1 MTTNTKKAQSPLILR
16 CHRLMDAFAKSD
28 DERDFYI
35 DRTEGFIVFVDL
47 DKSQEEL
54 NILEKEMEKNKDRYL
69 MIPKMSFYECK
80 KIMEGFVHEKVY
92 DIDTKE
98 KLLDIISSKEAREHF
113 IEFIYDHHNELEK
126 WQQFYQ
132 ERSRIR
138 IIEWLRSNN
147 FHFVFEEDL
156 EMTTSLIEKLKSHLF
171 ENKAGKEIEV
181 ARKAMVAKAKT
192 YYSNEALN
200 PRPKRG
206 RPPKQ
211 QLKLEIEPHVTS
223 DIYTTVPS
231 TVRPFLYI
239 PEISSA
245 FDVTFSA
252 KFETKDALMA
262 SRRLSAAGGMEESME
277 SINAKLA
284 TLKELSSRWLE
295 KEGISPSLD
304 KGEIDM
310 DIDFSLDDDDE
321 DEEELLKKLKDNG
334 SNKKKAPVNGKVI
347 PQNAKTGK
355 LLAKPIAVKE
365 KASLKAKPAKK
376 EEPKRFI
383 PKAKTKPTPKVNEKA
398 KKPLRKIAR
407 VKPVKAKVVAK
418 VSTKKRPV
426 KKLRK
431 TK

>member
-1 MTTNTKKAQSPLILR
+1 MTTSTKKAQSPLILR

-35 DRTEGFIVFVDL
+35 DRMEGFIVFVDL

-54 NILEKEMEKNKDRYL
+54 NGLEKEMEKNKDRYL
-69 MIPKMSFYECK
+69 MVPKMSFYECK

-98 KLLDIISSKEAREHF
+98 KLLDIIQSKEAREHF

-156 EMTTSLIEKLKSHLF
+156 EMSTGLIEKLKSHLF
-171 ENKAGKEIEV
+171 ESKAGKEIEV
-181 ARKAMVAKAKT
+181 ARKAMIAKAKT

-231 TVRPFLYI
+231 IVRPFLYI

-252 KFETKDALMA
+252 KFETKEALMA
-262 SRRLSAAGGMEESME
+262 SRRLSASGGMEESME
-277 SINAKLA
+277 SINQKLA
-284 TLKELSSRWLE
+284 TLKELSSRWLD
-295 KEGISPSLD
+295 KEGVKVPERE
-304 KGEIDM
+304 EI
-310 DIDFSLDDDDE
+310 DIDFSLDDDDDE
-321 DEEELLKKLKDNG
+321 DLEEDFDEIKPTKKKL
-334 SNKKKAPVNGKVI
+334 P
-347 PQNAKTGK
+347 
-355 LLAKPIAVKE
+355 VKE
-365 KASLKAKPAKK
+365 KATQLNSKKAVLPSKPVKNEAPKRIIPKEKAKEK
-376 EEPKRFI
+376 
-383 PKAKTKPTPKVNEKA
+383 PKAKVSA
-398 KKPLRKIAR
+398 KKPLRKITPI
-407 VKPVKAKVVAK
+407 KPVKAKAAAK
-418 VSTKKRPV
+418 PVKKKNPV

-431 TK
+431 TR

>member
-1 MTTNTKKAQSPLILR
+1 MTTSTKKAQSPLILR

-54 NILEKEMEKNKDRYL
+54 NALEKEMEKNKDRYL

-98 KLLDIISSKEAREHF
+98 KLLDIIQSKEAREHF

-138 IIEWLRSNN
+138 IIEWLRTNN

-156 EMTTSLIEKLKSHLF
+156 EMPTSLIEKLKSHLF
-171 ENKAGKEIEV
+171 DSKAGKEIEV
-181 ARKAMVAKAKT
+181 ARKAMIAKAKT

-223 DIYTTVPS
+223 DIYTTVPPI
-231 TVRPFLYI
+231 VRPFLYI
-239 PEISSA
+239 PDISSA

-252 KFETKDALMA
+252 KFETKEALMA
-262 SRRLSAAGGMEESME
+262 SRRLSSPGNMEESME
-277 SINAKLA
+277 SINQKLA
-284 TLKELSSRWLE
+284 TLKQLSNRWLD
-295 KEGISPSLD
+295 KEGLAAPV
-304 KGEIDM
+304 KEEV
-310 DIDFSLDDDDE
+310 DIDFSLDDDEDE
-321 DEEELLKKLKDNG
+321 DLEDDFDEVKPTKKSIPPKANPKPP
-334 SNKKKAPVNGKVI
+334 KKEAPKRII
-347 PQNAKTGK
+347 PKEQK
-355 LLAKPIAVKE
+355 KE
-365 KASLKAKPAKK
+365 KSK
-376 EEPKRFI
+376 
-383 PKAKTKPTPKVNEKA
+383 PKVSN
-398 KKPLRKIAR
+398 KKPLRKIAPM
-407 VKPVKAKVVAK
+407 KPLKTKTAAKP
-418 VSTKKRPV
+418 TKKKVPV

-431 TK
+431 TR